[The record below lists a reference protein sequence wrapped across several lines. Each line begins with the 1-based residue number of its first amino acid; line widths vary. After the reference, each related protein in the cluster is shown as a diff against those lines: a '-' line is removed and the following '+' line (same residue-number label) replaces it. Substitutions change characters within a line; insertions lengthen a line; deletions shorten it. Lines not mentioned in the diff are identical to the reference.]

1 MHSTRI
7 SDRDQRVLVVVCEQG
22 EEAVEVITGAV
33 RTHGI
38 KAAQVSAVGGFSGGE
53 VGYYDR
59 EARDYTRIPVDGQV
73 EVLSLLGDIVDHDG
87 RAEPNL
93 HAVLGRRDGSVIGGH
108 LLTGT
113 VWPTLEVV
121 ITEVVADLGKR
132 FDPAT
137 GIAVIR
143 PTQQSR

>member
-7 SDRDQRVLVVVCEQG
+7 SDRDQRVLVVVCDQG
-22 EEAVEVITGAV
+22 EEAVRTITEAV
-33 RTHGI
+33 RTHKI
-38 KAAQVSAVGGFSGGE
+38 KAAQVTAVGGFSGGE

-59 EARDYTRIPVDGQV
+59 QARDYQRIPVDDQV

-93 HAVLGRRDGSVIGGH
+93 HAVLGRRDGSVVGGH
-108 LLTGT
+108 LLAGT

-121 ITEVVADLGKR
+121 ITEVTADLGKR

-143 PTQQSR
+143 PAQST